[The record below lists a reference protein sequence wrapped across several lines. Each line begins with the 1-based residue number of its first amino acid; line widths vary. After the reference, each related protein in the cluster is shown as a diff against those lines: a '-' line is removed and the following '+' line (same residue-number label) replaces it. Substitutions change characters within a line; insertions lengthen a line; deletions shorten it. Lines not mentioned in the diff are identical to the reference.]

1 MESISVL
8 MDGELSVLEAER
20 EIARIKEDKERRE
33 CWESFHLVGDALRG
47 EKWHSPGFSEAFA
60 SRLTAEPTVLA
71 PRRRF
76 GLSSQPRRLTT
87 YALSAAASLS
97 AAALVAWV
105 AIAPNAPLGIQADAT
120 RSGGGQSVTQDLA
133 SASTLKPGSLPLAN
147 VASEGRMNE
156 YLLAHQGFSPS
167 TTLQGLAPYIRSVSA
182 TRPAEQGR

>member
-8 MDGELSVLEAER
+8 MDGELDALEAER
-20 EIARIKEDKERRE
+20 EIARIKEDPERRD
-33 CWESFHLVGDALRG
+33 CWERFHLVGDALRG
-47 EKWHSPGFSEAFA
+47 EKWREPNFTEAFA
-60 SRLTAEPTVLA
+60 LRLAAEPTILA
-71 PRRRF
+71 PQRRF
-76 GLSSQPRRLTT
+76 GLASRPRRFTT

-105 AIAPNAPLGIQADAT
+105 AISPTVPPGNQADAT
-120 RSGGGQSVTQDLA
+120 RSGVTQDLA
-133 SASTLKPGSLPLAN
+133 SASALKSVSLPLAS

-182 TRPAEQGR
+182 IRPTEQGR

>member
-8 MDGELSVLEAER
+8 MDGELGALEAER
-20 EIARIKEDKERRE
+20 EIARVKDDPERRE

-47 EKWHSPGFSEAFA
+47 EKWLAPGFSEAFA
-60 SRLTAEPTVLA
+60 SRLAAEPTVLA

-76 GLSSQPRRLTT
+76 SLSSQPRRFTT

-105 AIAPNAPLGIQADAT
+105 AISPTAPLGIQADAT
-120 RSGGGQSVTQDLA
+120 RSGVRQDVAPA
-133 SASTLKPGSLPLAN
+133 SALKPASLPPTS
-147 VASEGRMNE
+147 VASDGRMNE

-182 TRPAEQGR
+182 IRPAEQGR

>member
-8 MDGELSVLEAER
+8 MDGELSGLEAER
-20 EIARIKEDKERRE
+20 EIARIKEDRELRE
-33 CWESFHLVGDALRG
+33 CWESFHLAGDALRG
-47 EKWHSPGFSEAFA
+47 EKRLAPGLSESFA
-60 SRLTAEPTVLA
+60 ARLAAEPTVLA
-71 PRRRF
+71 PRLRF
-76 GLSSQPRRLTT
+76 GGSSQPRRVMT

-105 AIAPNAPLGIQADAT
+105 AIAPNAPWGIQADAT
-120 RSGGGQSVTQDLA
+120 RPGMTQDLA
-133 SASTLKPGSLPLAN
+133 SASALKPVSLPPAS

-167 TTLQGLAPYIRSVSA
+167 TALQGLAPYIRSVSA